1 MQKKHKTIKSLFII
15 WIFMASLIYSQTGND
30 PVKALP
36 ASIDGWNMGTDR
48 LFNNDNLYDY
58 IDGGAELF
66 LSFGFSKV
74 FNRNYTNSANDEIAV
89 DIFYMNSSSDAYGV
103 FLFTIGKIESK
114 FGQQS
119 QSSPGAV
126 IFWKNNLYV
135 SITSTRVTEDGN
147 KVIIKLAE
155 IMDKAIPETGP
166 LPVIIKY
173 LPKQNLDKESIRYF
187 RHYVWLNSH
196 FFISND
202 DILNINQ
209 KTEAV
214 TAKYGK
220 SVLVLIQYLNNADAS
235 EAMNKFIKS
244 YNPAME
250 KNPVLKN
257 GEQWTGIEKH
267 NKFFIGVFNG
277 PDENSVKE
285 LLSAAKESI
294 SNK

>member
-1 MQKKHKTIKSLFII
+1 MKIVDGIKRIQII
-15 WIFMASLIYSQTGND
+15 IYIFMASVIYSQSGND
-30 PVKALP
+30 PAKALP
-36 ASIDGWNMGTDR
+36 QSIGGWNMTADR
-48 LFNNDNLYDY
+48 FFNNENLYDY

-74 FNRNYTNSANDEIAV
+74 FNRNYTNDKNDEIVV
-89 DIFYMNSSSDAYGV
+89 DIFYMNSSKDAYGA
-103 FLFTIGKIESK
+103 FLFTIGKVDSK

-135 SITSTRVTEDGN
+135 SITSTRVTEEGN
-147 KVIIKLAE
+147 KIIVQLAE
-155 IMDKAIPETGP
+155 LIDKAIPEKGTRP
-166 LPVIIKY
+166 EIVKLLPGK
-173 LPKQNLDKESIRYF
+173 NLDEESIRYF

-220 SVLVLIQYLNNADAS
+220 AVLVLIEYLNENDATD
-235 EAMNKFIKS
+235 AKNKFVK
-244 YNPAME
+244 NFNEEME
-250 KNPVLKN
+250 KKPVIKT
-257 GEQWTGIEKH
+257 GEIWTGIEKYG
-267 NKFFIGVFNG
+267 KFFIGVFNS
-277 PDENSVKE
+277 DSETEVKE
-285 LLSAAKESI
+285 LISAVKVI
-294 SNK
+294 IK